1 MVVDILQSEEG
12 KKAVQEAQASGS
24 GPAMQMKM
32 LKDDTQLKMTIKD
45 VLTAPDF
52 HKQMEKI
59 MTDPKFSGD
68 FAKAISKENKQLHKD
83 LIKDPDYQKAVGE
96 IIKTSEFDKMILD
109 VMKSSQ
115 YRKQT
120 MMVMQESI
128 DNPLFKL
135 KMMKLLEKVVEE
147 QLKPDKKQGGGE
159 GGGGGGGG
167 GGSSGG
173 GGGKQ

>member
-12 KKAVQEAQASGS
+12 KKALQEAQASSS

-32 LKDDTQLKMTIKD
+32 LKDDTQLKMTVKD

-96 IIKTSEFDKMILD
+96 IFWTS
-109 VMKSSQ
+109 
-115 YRKQT
+115 
-120 MMVMQESI
+120 
-128 DNPLFKL
+128 
-135 KMMKLLEKVVEE
+135 
-147 QLKPDKKQGGGE
+147 
-159 GGGGGGGG
+159 
-167 GGSSGG
+167 
-173 GGGKQ
+173 